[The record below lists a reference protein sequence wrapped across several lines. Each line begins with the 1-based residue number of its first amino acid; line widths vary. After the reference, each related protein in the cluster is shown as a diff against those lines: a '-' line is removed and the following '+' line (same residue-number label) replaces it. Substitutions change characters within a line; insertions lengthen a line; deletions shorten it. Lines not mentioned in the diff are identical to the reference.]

1 MKVRNYRMSNEITL
15 HSVGE
20 SLLPVVS
27 DLKLELELVGDHY
40 SIVNHD
46 EFMAELKQLDEQID
60 NYEYKSED
68 RQDVKKFRAAV
79 NKYSTNLNKAVK
91 EHQAHLFG
99 HVNEQKAE
107 ASGLMSGIIKK
118 LDVGLKEDEARMK
131 AEKAYELEQAFK
143 NAIVHFEHL
152 KNSQL
157 SFEDVQNSSWFNITT
172 SKTAAIRELDER
184 LIAVNELVANIMN
197 PEKDVLKNA
206 DALNRTNWN
215 ELQALNLIATEHKAI
230 ELEQQRQVEIKEQI
244 VEKVAEKVVDEE
256 VKIDNLDEK
265 ATILIHKS
273 DLRRVEAMLK
283 GLKVDYTVIL

>member
-1 MKVRNYRMSNEITL
+1 MKNEITL

-46 EFMAELKQLDEQID
+46 EFMVELKQLDEQID

-152 KNSQL
+152 KNSKL

-215 ELQALNLIATEHKAI
+215 ELQALNLIATEHKAV

-244 VEKVAEKVVDEE
+244 VEKVAEKVVEEE

>member
-1 MKVRNYRMSNEITL
+1 MKNEITL

-118 LDVGLKEDEARMK
+118 LDVGLKEDESRMK

-256 VKIDNLDEK
+256 VKIDNLGEK

>member
-1 MKVRNYRMSNEITL
+1 MKNEITL

-99 HVNEQKAE
+99 YVNEQKAE

-152 KNSQL
+152 KNSKL

-206 DALNRTNWN
+206 DVLNRTNWN
-215 ELQALNLIATEHKAI
+215 ELQALNLIATEHKAV

-244 VEKVAEKVVDEE
+244 VEKVAEKVVDDE

>member
-1 MKVRNYRMSNEITL
+1 MKNEITL
-15 HSVGE
+15 RSVGE

-27 DLKLELELVGDHY
+27 DLNLELELIGDHY

-99 HVNEQKAE
+99 YVNEQKAE

-152 KNSQL
+152 KHSQL

-197 PEKDVLKNA
+197 P
-206 DALNRTNWN
+206 
-215 ELQALNLIATEHKAI
+215 
-230 ELEQQRQVEIKEQI
+230 
-244 VEKVAEKVVDEE
+244 
-256 VKIDNLDEK
+256 
-265 ATILIHKS
+265 
-273 DLRRVEAMLK
+273 
-283 GLKVDYTVIL
+283 

>member
-1 MKVRNYRMSNEITL
+1 MKNEITL

-91 EHQAHLFG
+91 EHQTYLFG

-215 ELQALNLIATEHKAI
+215 ELQALNLIATEHKAV

-244 VEKVAEKVVDEE
+244 VEKVTEKVVDEE

>member
-1 MKVRNYRMSNEITL
+1 MKNEITL

-107 ASGLMSGIIKK
+107 ASGLMSSIIKK

-172 SKTAAIRELDER
+172 SKTTAIRELDER

-215 ELQALNLIATEHKAI
+215 ELQALNLIATEHQAV
-230 ELEQQRQVEIKEQI
+230 ELEQQRQVEIKEQL

>member
-1 MKVRNYRMSNEITL
+1 MRMKNEITL

-118 LDVGLKEDEARMK
+118 LDVGLKEDESRMK

-256 VKIDNLDEK
+256 VKIDNLGEK

>member
-1 MKVRNYRMSNEITL
+1 MRMKNEITL

-152 KNSQL
+152 KNSKL

-215 ELQALNLIATEHKAI
+215 ELQALNLIATEHKAV

-244 VEKVAEKVVDEE
+244 VEKVVEKVVDEE

>member
-1 MKVRNYRMSNEITL
+1 MKNEITL

-46 EFMAELKQLDEQID
+46 EFMTELKQLDKQID

-152 KNSQL
+152 KNSKL

-215 ELQALNLIATEHKAI
+215 ELQALNLIATEHKAV

-244 VEKVAEKVVDEE
+244 VEKVAEKVVEE
-256 VKIDNLDEK
+256 DVKIDNLDEK